1 MILDCDLS
9 GLEWRVAAF
18 LSQDKIMMQE
28 IIDGCDA
35 HSDNAEQILKDR
47 SRRQDAKVVSFRSIY
62 GGSPYAFFM
71 DPNMPNFS
79 LDEWTEIMGRFWE
92 KYKGLH
98 SQHRTWIRTVYAQG
112 YIKNPTGRILTF
124 HKVRKSDGSIGY
136 SNTQAVNYPVQSLA
150 TADIVP
156 LAIVVANKRLR
167 KAGIPFDFINAVHD
181 SLVYDCPTEKS
192 TEDTAKVVL
201 GVFRD
206 LPKLIKAYFG
216 FDFNVPLDGE
226 AKAGDTWGTMSRLDL

>member
-1 MILDCDLS
+1 
-9 GLEWRVAAF
+9 
-18 LSQDKIMMQE
+18 MMQE
-28 IIDGCDA
+28 IIDGSDI
-35 HSDNAEQILKDR
+35 HTDNAIRFFGGKEH
-47 SRRQDAKVVSFRSIY
+47 RQDCKIFNFRMIY

-71 DPNMPNFS
+71 DAAMPNLS
-79 LDEWTEIMGRFWE
+79 KDEWQEIVNRFWE
-92 KYKGLH
+92 KYAGLH

-124 HKVRKSDGSIGY
+124 HKLQKSDGSIGY

-181 SLVYDCPTEKS
+181 SLVYDCPSEKS
-192 TEDTAKVVL
+192 MEDTARIVL
-201 GVFRD
+201 SVFRD

-226 AKAGDTWGTMSRLDL
+226 AKAGDTWGTMKKLDL